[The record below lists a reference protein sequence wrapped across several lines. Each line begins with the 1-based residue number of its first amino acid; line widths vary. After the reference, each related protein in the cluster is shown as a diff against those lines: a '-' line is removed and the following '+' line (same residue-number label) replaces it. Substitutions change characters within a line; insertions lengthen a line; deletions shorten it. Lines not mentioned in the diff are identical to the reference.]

1 MTVKRRVPA
10 VSAKTTALIIDG
22 AYARIQSRILGGK
35 IDFINLRAELEEMA
49 STEFEECWY
58 FDSQRKDARGDSAL
72 ASEFHALKYAR
83 PRGPQFQVDIFSTK
97 LRNCRCT
104 RCGHGFTQNVQK
116 GVDNGYNIE
125 RVVLLSGDGD
135 FYTSLGLVRNALQR
149 EVWVVGFPGTV
160 SGDLQQLAS
169 QIIWVDDIWGQ
180 VKYQGRRGSGR
191 RGWRGLGESH
201 SSRSHH
207 HRSRRSRGHRDS
219 GSHRHRHDRSRSNDA
234 GHEDDDVK
242 SNKEDQE
249 EDVDVADVTI
259 KESSEQQT
267 DPHYDVVKDDMVEDS
282 NINIVQIPSVEEA
295 QKQQP
300 VSPNKSKRMPSRKL
314 NDEEVPTWKSSRVL
328 QPRDVKIEEANVGKP
343 IVVSCSLIVKK
354 REPTRSGR
362 TGGNGLVNYKRF
374 KKGNG
379 YGSRSSTASLFPQQT
394 IVSVVDNAE
403 RKALQENLEAMEEQ
417 ERIAEEL
424 FAMGE
429 GRTKTKLF

>member
-35 IDFINLRAELEEMA
+35 IDFMNLRAELEEMA

-116 GVDNGYNIE
+116 GVDNGIATKLLTLTLQHNIE

-219 GSHRHRHDRSRSNDA
+219 GSHRHRHDRSRSNDVLSRRERSQPRREVPL
-234 GHEDDDVK
+234 HE
-242 SNKEDQE
+242 SR
-249 EDVDVADVTI
+249 
-259 KESSEQQT
+259 
-267 DPHYDVVKDDMVEDS
+267 
-282 NINIVQIPSVEEA
+282 
-295 QKQQP
+295 
-300 VSPNKSKRMPSRKL
+300 SKRNRRSPSPRQDSEEERSYSPL
-314 NDEEVPTWKSSRVL
+314 FDEVNL
-328 QPRDVKIEEANVGKP
+328 
-343 IVVSCSLIVKK
+343 SCSDGEDEYSCPSQ
-354 REPTRSGR
+354 RA
-362 TGGNGLVNYKRF
+362 
-374 KKGNG
+374 
-379 YGSRSSTASLFPQQT
+379 SRSPSESG
-394 IVSVVDNAE
+394 VVE
-403 RKALQENLEAMEEQ
+403 VRLP
-417 ERIAEEL
+417 
-424 FAMGE
+424 
-429 GRTKTKLF
+429 